1 MDENFRKQMEE
12 SGADVETT
20 IKRFMGKEELYVKFI
35 LKFLDDSNLDLLLEN
50 YGKKDFGAVFN
61 NAHSIKGVTS
71 NLGLNPVYKVSAEI
85 CDLLR
90 GKQPEEVD
98 EETLSVL
105 KDQLAV
111 EYGRF
116 RKIIGD
122 YKQASGK

>member
-1 MDENFRKQMEE
+1 MDESFKRQMEE
-12 SGADVETT
+12 NGADVETT
-20 IKRFMGKEELYVKFI
+20 VKRFMGKEELYVKFV
-35 LKFLDDSNLDLLLEN
+35 LKFLEDNNLELLLEN
-50 YGKKDFGAVFN
+50 YDKKSFGEVFN

-98 EETLSVL
+98 EETLKVL
-105 KDQLAV
+105 KDQLAD